1 MFTNSIFQ
9 GGYDPQDIFCSQRI
23 MPDSQSSYTGH
34 APNPHFSQN
43 PFGLPRSYN
52 DNLSNFSSNSSST
65 NASISQMTS
74 LYMAN
79 QRRKAFNDEL
89 NLCLNKSLEKI
100 LPLIAKQ
107 TAENIY
113 NSISNPLIES
123 EKNIR
128 EIKNS
133 IETLRATLNSCNF
146 LTKKGNDMNKMN
158 KLYGNLTKV
167 SDNLNNCGIL
177 LNNQVKF
184 AQGNEEFKS
193 QQQELINSVIK
204 KFENIKDLLAK
215 QKEYSGKLNECI
227 KMSLA
232 NIIATKTN
240 YKNELI
246 KVQDNIRYD
255 IINNSSA
262 EGENNQNLMNKLN
275 NINSAI
281 NDFKNKV
288 DSAENIY
295 LNGSMN
301 NISNIETN
309 INNMNGSTFQGQ
321 NISYNYGFNTNNN
334 TNSSENVNMNMN
346 KFGQNHDN
354 TENDID
360 MNNMDTSPTSNES
373 IENSNSK
380 GNKLGRLFSQ
390 VNGGNF
396 RF

>member
-1 MFTNSIFQ
+1 MFTNSMFQ
-9 GGYDPQDIFCSQRI
+9 GGYDPQDIFCTQRI
-23 MPDSQSSYTGH
+23 MPDTQSAFQGH
-34 APNPHFSQN
+34 PPNSHFSQN
-43 PFGLPRSYN
+43 PFGLPRTFN
-52 DNLSNFSSNSSST
+52 DNLSNFSANTVNSSST

-100 LPLIAKQ
+100 LPIIARQ
-107 TAENIY
+107 TAEIIY
-113 NSISNPLIES
+113 NSISSTLVES

-128 EIKNS
+128 EIKNA

-146 LTKKGNDMNKMN
+146 LTKKGNDMNNMN
-158 KLYGNLTKV
+158 KLYGNLNKV
-167 SDNLNNCGIL
+167 SGNLNNCGIL

-184 AQGNEEFKS
+184 AQGNEEFKN
-193 QQQELINSVIK
+193 QQQELINSVIH
-204 KFENIKDLLAK
+204 KFENIKDLLGK

-227 KMSLA
+227 KTSLA

-262 EGENNQNLMNKLN
+262 ECENNKNLSNKLN
-275 NINSAI
+275 DISSTINE
-281 NDFKNKV
+281 FKNKV
-288 DSAENIY
+288 DNADNIF
-295 LNGSMN
+295 LN
-301 NISNIETN
+301 SNANSIN
-309 INNMNGSTFQGQ
+309 INNNNINNSNVNSFQGQ
-321 NISYNYGFNTNNN
+321 NNNINYNINMNN
-334 TNSSENVNMNMN
+334 ENVNSMN
-346 KFGQNHDN
+346 Q
-354 TENDID
+354 ID
-360 MNNMDTSPTSNES
+360 VEMNNSTNTNTINKNDTPNTKNNRLE
-373 IENSNSK
+373 K
-380 GNKLGRLFSQ
+380 LFSQ

>member
-1 MFTNSIFQ
+1 MFTNSMFQ

-23 MPDSQSSYTGH
+23 MPDSQSSFPGPST
-34 APNPHFSQN
+34 NPHFSQN
-43 PFGLPRSYN
+43 PFGLPRSFN

-113 NSISNPLIES
+113 NSISNPLMES

-133 IETLRATLNSCNF
+133 IETLKATLNSCNF

-204 KFENIKDLLAK
+204 KFENIKDVLAK

-255 IINNSSA
+255 IINNSSS
-262 EGENNQNLMNKLN
+262 ECENNQNIINRLN

-295 LNGSMN
+295 LNVSTN
-301 NISNIETN
+301 N
-309 INNMNGSTFQGQ
+309 INNTEINIKNMNGNVLQGQ
-321 NISYNYGFNTNNN
+321 NIGNNYSFNINNN
-334 TNSSENVNMNMN
+334 TNSSENVDMNTN
-346 KFGQNHDN
+346 KPIQNHDN
-354 TENDID
+354 DIE
-360 MNNMDTSPTSNES
+360 MNNMDTSPTSNNS
-373 IENSNSK
+373 IESTNTK
-380 GNKLGRLFSQ
+380 GNKLGRLISQ

>member
-1 MFTNSIFQ
+1 MFTNSMFQ
-9 GGYDPQDIFCSQRI
+9 GGYDPQDIFYSQRI
-23 MPDSQSSYTGH
+23 MPDSQSAFQGPPS
-34 APNPHFSQN
+34 NPHFSQN
-43 PFGLPRSYN
+43 PFGLPRTFN
-52 DNLSNFSSNSSST
+52 DNLSNFSANTVNSSST

-100 LPLIAKQ
+100 LPIIARQ
-107 TAENIY
+107 TAEIIY
-113 NSISNPLIES
+113 NSISSTLAES

-128 EIKNS
+128 EIKNA

-146 LTKKGNDMNKMN
+146 LTKKGYDMNNMN
-158 KLYGNLTKV
+158 KLYGNLNKV
-167 SDNLNNCGIL
+167 SGNLNNCGIL

-193 QQQELINSVIK
+193 QQQELINSVIQ
-204 KFENIKDLLAK
+204 KFENIKDLLGK

-227 KMSLA
+227 KTSLA

-255 IINNSSA
+255 IINNSST
-262 EGENNQNLMNKLN
+262 ECENNKILSNKLN
-275 NINSAI
+275 DISSTINE
-281 NDFKNKV
+281 FKNKV
-288 DSAENIY
+288 DNAENIF
-295 LNGSMN
+295 LSPTDSKIIN
-301 NISNIETN
+301 NN
-309 INNMNGSTFQGQ
+309 INNSHANTFQGQ
-321 NISYNYGFNTNNN
+321 NNNISDNKNMND
-334 TNSSENVNMNMN
+334 ENVKNMN
-346 KFGQNHDN
+346 QTDV
-354 TENDID
+354 E
-360 MNNMDTSPTSNES
+360 MNNSTNTINKNDTQN
-373 IENSNSK
+373 NKN
-380 GNKLGRLFSQ
+380 NKLERLFSQ

>member
-1 MFTNSIFQ
+1 MFTNSMFQ
-9 GGYDPQDIFCSQRI
+9 GGYDPQEIFCSQRI
-23 MPDSQSSYTGH
+23 MPDTQSAFQGH
-34 APNPHFSQN
+34 PPSSHFSQN
-43 PFGLPRSYN
+43 PFGLPRTFN
-52 DNLSNFSSNSSST
+52 DNLSNFSANTVNSSST

-100 LPLIAKQ
+100 LPIIARQ
-107 TAENIY
+107 TAEVIY
-113 NSISNPLIES
+113 NSISTTLVES

-128 EIKNS
+128 EIKNA

-146 LTKKGNDMNKMN
+146 LTKKGNDMNTMN
-158 KLYGNLTKV
+158 KLYGNLNKV
-167 SDNLNNCGIL
+167 SGNLNNCGIL

-184 AQGNEEFKS
+184 AQGNEEFKN
-193 QQQELINSVIK
+193 QQQELINSVIQ
-204 KFENIKDLLAK
+204 KFENIKDLLGK

-227 KMSLA
+227 KTSLA

-262 EGENNQNLMNKLN
+262 ECENNKNLSNKLN
-275 NINSAI
+275 DISSTINE
-281 NDFKNKV
+281 FKNKV
-288 DSAENIY
+288 DNAENIF
-295 LNGSMN
+295 LNSNVN
-301 NISNIETN
+301 NINSS
-309 INNMNGSTFQGQ
+309 INNSNVNSFQGQ
-321 NISYNYGFNTNNN
+321 NNNINYNT
-334 TNSSENVNMNMN
+334 NMNMN
-346 KFGQNHDN
+346 
-354 TENDID
+354 
-360 MNNMDTSPTSNES
+360 MNNENVNNMNQIDVEMNNSTNTINKNDTPNTKS
-373 IENSNSK
+373 
-380 GNKLGRLFSQ
+380 NKLERLFSQ

>member
-1 MFTNSIFQ
+1 MFTNSMFQ

-23 MPDSQSSYTGH
+23 IPDSQSSFAGPN
-34 APNPHFSQN
+34 PNPHFSQN
-43 PFGLPRSYN
+43 PFGLPRTFN
-52 DNLSNFSSNSSST
+52 DNLSNFSSNTVNSSST

-100 LPLIAKQ
+100 LPIIAKQ
-107 TAENIY
+107 TAEIIY
-113 NSISNPLIES
+113 NSISNTLIES
-123 EKNIR
+123 EKNLR
-128 EIKNS
+128 EIKTS

-146 LTKKGNDMNKMN
+146 LTKKGQDMNSMN
-158 KLYGNLTKV
+158 KLYGNLNKV

-204 KFENIKDLLAK
+204 KFENIKDLLGK

-255 IINNSSA
+255 IINNGNA
-262 EGENNQNLMNKLN
+262 ECENNQNLMNGLN
-275 NINSAI
+275 NISTAVNE
-281 NDFKNKV
+281 FKNKV

-295 LNGSMN
+295 LNIHRNRN
-301 NISNIETN
+301 NVNE
-309 INNMNGSTFQGQ
+309 INNMNINMNKNMTMNYENENIIQGQ
-321 NISYNYGFNTNNN
+321 TDCCNN
-334 TNSSENVNMNMN
+334 ENVNMINLNQNQFPEENMN
-346 KFGQNHDN
+346 NNVN
-354 TENDID
+354 TH
-360 MNNMDTSPTSNES
+360 NNETETNK
-373 IENSNSK
+373 NK
-380 GNKLGRLFSQ
+380 TNKLEKLFSQ

>member
-1 MFTNSIFQ
+1 MFTNSMFQ

-23 MPDSQSSYTGH
+23 MPDTQSAFQGPP
-34 APNPHFSQN
+34 PNPHFSQN
-43 PFGLPRSYN
+43 PFSLPRTFN
-52 DNLSNFSSNSSST
+52 DNLSNFSSNTVNSSST

-100 LPLIAKQ
+100 LPIIARQ
-107 TAENIY
+107 TAEIIY
-113 NSISNPLIES
+113 NSLSSTLVES

-128 EIKNS
+128 EIKNA

-146 LTKKGNDMNKMN
+146 LTKKGNDMNNMN
-158 KLYGNLTKV
+158 KLYGNLNKV
-167 SDNLNNCGIL
+167 SGNLNNCGIL

-184 AQGNEEFKS
+184 AQGNEEFKN
-193 QQQELINSVIK
+193 QQQELINSVIQ
-204 KFENIKDLLAK
+204 KFENIKDLLGK

-227 KMSLA
+227 KTSLA

-262 EGENNQNLMNKLN
+262 ECENNKNLSNKLN
-275 NINSAI
+275 DISSTINE
-281 NDFKNKV
+281 FKNKV
-288 DSAENIY
+288 DNAENIF
-295 LNGSMN
+295 LKNNRNNNNGNSFEGQNMN
-301 NISNIETN
+301 NENVNT
-309 INNMNGSTFQGQ
+309 MNQTDVEM
-321 NISYNYGFNTNNN
+321 NNN
-334 TNSSENVNMNMN
+334 TNTIN
-346 KFGQNHDN
+346 KNN
-354 TENDID
+354 TPNTK
-360 MNNMDTSPTSNES
+360 N
-373 IENSNSK
+373 
-380 GNKLGRLFSQ
+380 NKLGRLFSQ
-390 VNGGNF
+390 INGGNF

>member
-1 MFTNSIFQ
+1 MFTNSMFQ
-9 GGYDPQDIFCSQRI
+9 GGYDPQDIFYSQRI
-23 MPDSQSSYTGH
+23 MPDSQSAFQGPS
-34 APNPHFSQN
+34 PNPHFSQN
-43 PFGLPRSYN
+43 PFGLPRTFN
-52 DNLSNFSSNSSST
+52 DNLSNFSANTVNSSST

-100 LPLIAKQ
+100 LPIIARQ
-107 TAENIY
+107 TAEIIY
-113 NSISNPLIES
+113 NSISSTLAES

-128 EIKNS
+128 EIKNA

-146 LTKKGNDMNKMN
+146 LTKKGYDMNNMN
-158 KLYGNLTKV
+158 KLYGNLNKV
-167 SDNLNNCGIL
+167 SGNLNNCGIL

-193 QQQELINSVIK
+193 QQQELINSVIQ
-204 KFENIKDLLAK
+204 KFENIKDLLGK

-227 KMSLA
+227 KTSLA

-262 EGENNQNLMNKLN
+262 ECDNNKNLSNKLN
-275 NINSAI
+275 DISSTINE
-281 NDFKNKV
+281 FKTKV
-288 DSAENIY
+288 DNAENIF
-295 LNGSMN
+295 LNSPAN
-301 NISNIETN
+301 NIN
-309 INNMNGSTFQGQ
+309 INNNINNSHVNSFQGQ
-321 NISYNYGFNTNNN
+321 NNNISDNKNMNN
-334 TNSSENVNMNMN
+334 ENVNNMN
-346 KFGQNHDN
+346 QTDV
-354 TENDID
+354 E
-360 MNNMDTSPTSNES
+360 MNNSTSTINKNDTQNTKN
-373 IENSNSK
+373 
-380 GNKLGRLFSQ
+380 NKLERLFSQ